1 MGELNRAMA
10 EEKKEE
16 FTMQQDLLDMAEK
29 FKGSAGVISDAEAHK
44 LWESACDGPGVTQN
58 EFKTLEHIMKEYK
71 FTDKASKY
79 LTKLVTK
86 TPSGS
91 SYYKQIDGVKYD
103 RACLDLAEHLMK
115 DEKLDL
121 ADAKLLWED
130 VEDGPGVTACEKA
143 PIEYIMEKHTLTEG
157 AKKFLEE
164 SIAALPKEEE
174 KGEKRPAEEEAEAPA
189 AKEAKTEEA
198 ETDSFETYQQRNS
211 FLRIRSRKDCA
222 VQD

>member
-1 MGELNRAMA
+1 MGHTRAMA

-91 SYYKQIDGVKYD
+91 SYYRQIDGVKD
-103 RACLDLAEHLMK
+103 G
-115 DEKLDL
+115 KLDL
-121 ADAKLLWED
+121 ADTKLLWED
-130 VEDGPGVTACEKA
+130 VEDGPAVTACEKA
-143 PIEYIMEKHTLTEG
+143 TIEYIMEKHTLTEG

-164 SIAALPKEEE
+164 SLAALPKEEE

-198 ETDSFETYQQRNS
+198 KTE
-211 FLRIRSRKDCA
+211 
-222 VQD
+222 